1 MSIDI
6 TRPSLFRSI
15 LYFGLLYLLFRF
27 REYGSAEAFVVGTA
41 GAAMAG
47 LMPLGQWLAE
57 WFAAHGVWTEMVLFL
72 LSLLNAFY
80 LTRILARNL
89 IYRER
94 TYIPALIYL
103 IVAQGYALSGGTV
116 VGLTVAFLV
125 IMAFDNMIQSHGRAH
140 HAGYFLHAGVA
151 LGLAPI
157 LYAPAVLFLL
167 LLPLG
172 FVLFRQ
178 NRRNVMI
185 ALLGYLL
192 PIFFSSYILWGMG
205 DDFGATLRQLF
216 AGLVTPASGGDL
228 PGVIARMG
236 PWDYGLLGLLLLL
249 TVTALVQFSQN
260 RETMRRRALRGN
272 TLLIWM
278 LFLAVGMTALPGRS
292 AVVFP
297 IVAVPLAAIIPACF
311 NRRSG
316 WWPNLLYA
324 LMIGSVISYN
334 LFLIW

>member
-1 MSIDI
+1 MSIDL

-15 LYFGLLYLLFRF
+15 LYFGLLYALFCF
-27 REYGSAEAFVVGTA
+27 REYGAAQAFGVGTA
-41 GAAMAG
+41 DAAMAG

-57 WFAAHGVWTEMVLFL
+57 WFAVHTVWNEIVSFL
-72 LSLLNAFY
+72 LCLLNAFY

-103 IVAQGYALSGGTV
+103 IVARGYALSGGTII
-116 VGLTVAFLV
+116 GLAVAFLL
-125 IMAFDNMIQSHGRAH
+125 ILAFDNMIQSHGRAH
-140 HAGYFLHAGVA
+140 YSGYFLHAGVA

-157 LYAPAVLFLL
+157 LYAPAVVFLL

-172 FVLFRQ
+172 FMLFRQ
-178 NRRNVMI
+178 NGRNVVI

-192 PIFFSSYILWGMG
+192 PIFFASYILWGMG

-216 AGLVTPASGGDL
+216 ASLVTSASEGGL

-249 TVTALVQFSQN
+249 TVTALVQFGQN
-260 RETMRRRALRGN
+260 RESMRRRALRGN
-272 TLLIWM
+272 TLLVWM
-278 LFLAVGMTALPGRS
+278 LILAVGMTALPGRS
-292 AVVFP
+292 AVVLP

-311 NRRSG
+311 NRRTG

-324 LMIGSVISYN
+324 LMIGSIIGYN
-334 LFLIW
+334 IYLIW